1 MAKVLYRIGIV
12 RKFDRIFESA
22 QNTIFILFL
31 FPKFSFGTSNIHTR
45 RTNTNTRRHIYVYIL
60 LVVGLEGLTIRY
72 MDGRTI
78 FRENTRLLFFE
89 LGCGYTLIEFS
100 TKIASQLKWIGPQIL
115 AGVQHRRSIH
125 RKTLPSIRNAKTSRK
140 MIRSQQE

>member
-1 MAKVLYRIGIV
+1 MRIKDDYGKSVVPDRYRPY
-12 RKFDRIFESA
+12 FDRIFGSA

-78 FRENTRLLFFE
+78 FQENTRLL
-89 LGCGYTLIEFS
+89 
-100 TKIASQLKWIGPQIL
+100 KWIGPHIL
-115 AGVQHRRSIH
+115 AGVQNRRSIH
-125 RKTLPSIRNAKTSRK
+125 HRETLPSIRNAKNK
-140 MIRSQQE
+140 